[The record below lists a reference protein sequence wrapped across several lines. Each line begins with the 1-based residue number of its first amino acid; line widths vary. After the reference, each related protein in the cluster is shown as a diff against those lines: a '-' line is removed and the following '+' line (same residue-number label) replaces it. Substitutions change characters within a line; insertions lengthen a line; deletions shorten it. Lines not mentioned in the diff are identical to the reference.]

1 MLRWPAAKLATAVML
16 FDQRK
21 PPEAVRRSPVTQ
33 AESSEARNTATL
45 AMSSGWP
52 MRASGVRRTRS
63 FSNSLPM
70 TPMRVRA
77 FRLDAARD

>member
-1 MLRWPAAKLATAVML
+1 ML

-52 MRASGVRRTRS
+52 MRAERRPPDYVLLEVAADDADACACLRS
-63 FSNSLPM
+63 RRRP
-70 TPMRVRA
+70 
-77 FRLDAARD
+77 D